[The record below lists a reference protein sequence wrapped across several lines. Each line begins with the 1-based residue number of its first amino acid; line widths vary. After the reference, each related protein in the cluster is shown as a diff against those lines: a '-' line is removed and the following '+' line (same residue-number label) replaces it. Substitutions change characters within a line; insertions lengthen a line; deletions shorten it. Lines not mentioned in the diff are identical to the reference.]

1 MAKHPLDKIF
11 REKLVIHEVQPRK
24 EAWEKLEFLLD
35 ENQENKQKRKGGFLW
50 VSIAAAFALFVLSFG
65 VWQALQ
71 EPKKDISK
79 NDTLKFDLKQ
89 DKKNLSQE
97 NNNRNTKTQEL
108 DTSNAKKQT
117 IDDLLGKDLK
127 EKNQISI
134 QETKEKSIQI
144 LPKNPKKLEETPK
157 IETEKEK
164 LDTQVADNQ
173 KTVIPENEDEKTFK
187 VVVKVK
193 LAPVAKTSA
202 TETKET
208 LVAENGKRRG
218 KKLDKV
224 LQSVQDLKNQDT
236 DLYTVLGLAKDK
248 GN

>member
-11 REKLVIHEVQPRK
+11 REKLKTHEIQPRK

-35 ENQENKQKRKGGFLW
+35 ENLEGKQKRKGGFLW

-89 DKKNLSQE
+89 NNKNLSQE
-97 NNNRNTKTQEL
+97 NGKINDVKTDSNTIETPKQKVELPLPNNLNT
-108 DTSNAKKQT
+108 
-117 IDDLLGKDLK
+117 
-127 EKNQISI
+127 KNQISI
-134 QETKEKSIQI
+134 KENKQKIIQPMQENKEK
-144 LPKNPKKLEETPK
+144 LEQKPVL
-157 IETEKEK
+157 EKEK
-164 LDTQVADNQ
+164 TDMQVADNQ
-173 KTVIPENEDEKTFK
+173 NNSNAENEDEKTFK

-193 LAPVAKTSA
+193 LAPVAKTSS

-224 LQSVQDLKNQDT
+224 LQSVQDLKNQET